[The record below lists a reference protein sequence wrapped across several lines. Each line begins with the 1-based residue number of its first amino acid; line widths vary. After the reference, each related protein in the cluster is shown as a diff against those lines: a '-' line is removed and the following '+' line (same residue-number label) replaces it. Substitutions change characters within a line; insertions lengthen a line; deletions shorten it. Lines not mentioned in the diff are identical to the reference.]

1 MDSTLRQI
9 LTQLFEY
16 SQETDRLRARV
27 AKLEGDRMAMKAEAT
42 GEPVEILPKAG

>member
-1 MDSTLRQI
+1 MDNTLLQI

-16 SQETDRLRARV
+16 SQEIDRLRARL
-27 AKLEGDRMAMKAEAT
+27 AGLERELATKQTEAT